1 MTINT
6 DLFTGPNEVQKMLV
20 TLIDGYIEEGKTGDE
35 IIGSMAGL
43 LDDEPEAVMG
53 LCGVWEGLSPS
64 EGDAQVQVADLGETP
79 SLDLEDLLYHHSGG
93 G

>member
-1 MTINT
+1 MGSWGVWEAVM
-6 DLFTGPNEVQKMLV
+6 GPWGVREVVMGPWGV
-20 TLIDGYIEEGKTGDE
+20 W
-35 IIGSMAGL
+35 
-43 LDDEPEAVMG
+43 EAVMG